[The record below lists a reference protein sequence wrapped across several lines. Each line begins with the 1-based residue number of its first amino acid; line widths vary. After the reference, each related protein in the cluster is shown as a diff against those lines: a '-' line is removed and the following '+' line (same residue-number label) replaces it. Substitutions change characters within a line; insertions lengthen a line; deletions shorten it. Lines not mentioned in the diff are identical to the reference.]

1 MKKARNILD
10 KLMDLVE
17 IWIPSAM
24 MLALFIAF
32 LIQIASRYLFNRPL
46 VWPYELSQLAY
57 LWVITLGCNY
67 AQRTDEN
74 IVFSV
79 VYDLV
84 PVTVQKIFD
93 LISSLLVSGIFLVV
107 LPKVISFYE
116 FYFTRY
122 STVFKLPL
130 GLVYLGFLIF
140 MIITI
145 VRGICKIV
153 TTVRS
158 FAQKTEGGNA
168 V

>member
-1 MKKARNILD
+1 MKKTRNILD
-10 KLMDLVE
+10 KLMDVVE

-24 MLALFIAF
+24 MLALFLAF

-107 LPKVISFYE
+107 LPKEEMPYE
-116 FYFTRY
+116 FQYDDRPAAFGDLLHCAYAHRHRPFGYF
-122 STVFKLPL
+122 L
-130 GLVYLGFLIF
+130 YLFTADGHGSQHHCRDLLQQD
-140 MIITI
+140 
-145 VRGICKIV
+145 V
-153 TTVRS
+153 
-158 FAQKTEGGNA
+158 Q
-168 V
+168 